1 MSVRKQNKF
10 FVKAKLSRF
19 VSRRISCH
27 HVVITYSQV
36 HRLLTPT
43 ASTRFRS
50 SCPVIRR
57 KERS

>member
-27 HVVITYSQV
+27 HVVITLSQL
-36 HRLLTPT
+36 HPHTPT